1 MDNEIITVER
11 ILDPA
16 FQRIF
21 EDIRFHGEVTL
32 VFRDGR
38 VIRAEQKQKI
48 VDQDQDGQVMEY
60 EIVLLK
66 PEEDNDGG

>member
-1 MDNEIITVER
+1 MNNDKSITVGR

-21 EDIRFHGEVTL
+21 EDARFHGEVTL

-38 VIRAEQKQKI
+38 VIRAEQKQKL
-48 VDQDQDGQVMEY
+48 VDQDQDGQVMGY

-66 PEEDNDGG
+66 PEES